1 MLYIHTIK
9 MNPSDGREN
18 VTFSAVCGQQC
29 AKVSLDMKT
38 LMKKYL
44 SNFFSISDLNS
55 SHWYTFQPLEGAT
68 LQSMLTRI
76 LAVREVH
83 QEHEAAQH
91 QSPATADND
100 SLQ

>member
-1 MLYIHTIK
+1 MLI
-9 MNPSDGREN
+9 SL
-18 VTFSAVCGQQC
+18 TFSV
-29 AKVSLDMKT
+29 
-38 LMKKYL
+38 YI
-44 SNFFSISDLNS
+44 SNHNS
-55 SHWYTFQPLEGAT
+55 SHWYTAQPLEGTT

-91 QSPATADND
+91 QSSATTADK